1 MLRTFSIEAK
11 LHQLILFENI
21 CRLSTQQ
28 LNRTKCAQS
37 KNIYE
42 GKTNVV
48 CIVCHFSSSEV
59 FSTVDDDCVGC
70 RENTAIPNLPSWPF
84 NPLPS
89 CISIQFKLTLKFL
102 RPPPHQ
108 SIKSAEQLRRQF
120 AFSSLIFLLMQLC
133 LYAEADVP
141 GQQRDAGQGGD
152 DRHLPQA
159 YQVSSYS
166 FF

>member
-1 MLRTFSIEAK
+1 MLRTFSIEAKLHQLIMLRTFNIEAK

-28 LNRTKCAQS
+28 LNRTNCAQS

-120 AFSSLIFLLMQLC
+120 AFSSLIFLL
-133 LYAEADVP
+133 YAT
-141 GQQRDAGQGGD
+141 
-152 DRHLPQA
+152 
-159 YQVSSYS
+159 VSIR
-166 FF
+166 